1 MIESLEEL
9 LHLSEV
15 LQGDDQCVFVQHYVP
30 WAIKV
35 MNGTPVKMI
44 ASSAEHR
51 TRHGVLSILKIVAGN
66 ADSLRPFLDDLMGLL
81 LGVIREDNEDN
92 GIVAIHVLIDL
103 HKVHRTLLEAYAQ
116 PLVDYVLSAFESF
129 SDICEAVFEVKP
141 ITFYHLY
148 IVVRRQRRKKR
159 VGH

>member
-15 LQGDDQCVFVQHYVP
+15 LQGEDQCVFVQQFIP

-35 MNGTPVKMI
+35 MSCTPVKMF
-44 ASSAEHR
+44 ASSNEHR

-66 ADSLRPFLDDLMGLL
+66 ADSLRPFLDDMMGLL
-81 LGVIREDNEDN
+81 IAVLRDDNEDN

-116 PLVDYVLSAFESF
+116 TLVDYVLNTFESF
-129 SDICEAVFEVKP
+129 SDICEAVFDVYLYMY
-141 ITFYHLY
+141 ITLCSTLFL
-148 IVVRRQRRKKR
+148 VDGQE
-159 VGH
+159 G